1 MVRYGLLGFPLV
13 HSFSR
18 QFFTE
23 KFRQEDINAE
33 YLNFEIE
40 HIDLLATILQEYP
53 DLKGLNV
60 TIPYK
65 EKVIPYLDELSD
77 NAQSIG
83 AVNCIQITARH
94 GKPYLKGYNADVIG
108 FVRSIKPLLRSNHT
122 KALIL
127 GTGGA
132 SKAVRY
138 GLEKIGLQSCFVS
151 RTLRDGMLSY
161 EQLTPDI
168 MHEYTVIINCTPVG
182 TFPKTDECPGIP
194 YDYVTSEHLLYDL
207 IYNPDKTLF
216 LQRGEQHGATIK
228 NGLEML
234 HLQALASWAF
244 WHESI

>member
-77 NAQSIG
+77 DAQSIG

-94 GKPYLKGYNADVIG
+94 GKPSKVIMPM
-108 FVRSIKPLLRSNHT
+108 S
-122 KALIL
+122 
-127 GTGGA
+127 
-132 SKAVRY
+132 
-138 GLEKIGLQSCFVS
+138 
-151 RTLRDGMLSY
+151 
-161 EQLTPDI
+161 
-168 MHEYTVIINCTPVG
+168 
-182 TFPKTDECPGIP
+182 
-194 YDYVTSEHLLYDL
+194 
-207 IYNPDKTLF
+207 
-216 LQRGEQHGATIK
+216 
-228 NGLEML
+228 
-234 HLQALASWAF
+234 
-244 WHESI
+244 

>member
-77 NAQSIG
+77 DAQSIG

-127 GTGGA
+127 GTGGD

-138 GLEKIGLQSCFVS
+138 GFSHVL
-151 RTLRDGMLSY
+151 
-161 EQLTPDI
+161 
-168 MHEYTVIINCTPVG
+168 
-182 TFPKTDECPGIP
+182 
-194 YDYVTSEHLLYDL
+194 
-207 IYNPDKTLF
+207 
-216 LQRGEQHGATIK
+216 
-228 NGLEML
+228 
-234 HLQALASWAF
+234 
-244 WHESI
+244 